1 MDIVCKKNILGIL
14 KKNENLISYQDFL
27 KVGLHSKFSSE
38 ELLLFFLKRI
48 EQMDIENSLEKNI
61 SKMIYLIYAIMY
73 YDFKANK
80 SYSLEIYQE
89 IWKFYQKTLPLSLE
103 EESKKYFYWILKL
116 IPKKYL
122 ERLDEVAKE
131 TDRVETVPESK
142 ETPENE
148 KIEEL
153 KRMNK
158 NLRKEKHALEMAKK
172 ELLDKNRL
180 LKEEKKIIEEKYHEN
195 NFEIFQMSQ
204 ELAEMKRIIE
214 LKKLKENDTVFSL
227 LYEALRKTPLNYEQ
241 IKILLA
247 TSSIQLT
254 DEELKSFFEEFK
266 KTYSCEPSLISI
278 PLKYRIS
285 TPHLP
290 SQKRVQMP
298 IPDSKPCRLLFTSDF
313 HIWDSNENLLRQ
325 MDKLYNYAYQNAID
339 YIVNLGDFA
348 GYCSS
353 KHHVHTLEE
362 LNGILEKID
371 KAFSLDSKIP
381 ILALGGNHDENF
393 AENGVDLLKYL
404 QSNHENFCSL
414 GYKNAFL
421 EFNKDN
427 KLALYHPNRRF
438 NLPDSNELDQNAIH
452 KYING
457 KCLKDKVV
465 FSFLGH
471 IHLSSL
477 NFIYQYATVPSYL
490 KDRQKNGAL
499 QVEIPIDREGNIS
512 KLIFNPLILEERL
525 TKTTEVVWSRKK

>member
-27 KVGLHSKFSSE
+27 KAGLNSKFTSE

-48 EQMDIENSLEKNI
+48 EQMDTENAFEKNW
-61 SKMIYLIYAIMY
+61 SKMIYLIYAIMCC
-73 YDFKANK
+73 DFKENK
-80 SYSLEIYQE
+80 FYTLSTYQG
-89 IWKFYQKTLPLSLE
+89 IWDFYQKTLSLNLQE
-103 EESKKYFYWILKL
+103 ENKKHFYWILKM
-116 IPKKYL
+116 IPEEHFDHLEKVKKPK
-122 ERLDEVAKE
+122 EEAK
-131 TDRVETVPESK
+131 TDSSPISPAKDTE
-142 ETPENE
+142 
-148 KIEEL
+148 IEEL
-153 KRMNK
+153 KKMNK
-158 NLRKEKHALEMAKK
+158 NLRKEKHQLEMAKK
-172 ELLDKNRL
+172 ELLDMNRL
-180 LKEEKKIIEEKYHEN
+180 LKEEKKNIEERYHEK
-195 NFEIFQMSQ
+195 NFEFFQMSQ
-204 ELAEMKRIIE
+204 ELAKWKRIEE
-214 LKKLKENDTVFSL
+214 LKELIENNTVFSL
-227 LYEALRKTPLNYEQ
+227 LYEALRKTPLNFEQ

-247 TSSIQLT
+247 SSSIQLT

-266 KTYSCEPSLISI
+266 KSYSCEPSLISV

-285 TPHLP
+285 TPYLP
-290 SQKRVQMP
+290 SQKRVQ
-298 IPDSKPCRLLFTSDF
+298 IPVPNSKPCRILFTSDF
-313 HIWDSNENLLRQ
+313 HIWNSNENLLNQ

-348 GYCSS
+348 GYCSA
-353 KHHVHTLEE
+353 KHHIHTLEE

-381 ILALGGNHDENF
+381 ILALGGNHDEAF
-393 AENGVDLLKYL
+393 AENGVDLLRYL

-427 KLALYHPNRRF
+427 KIALYHPNRRF
-438 NLPDSNELDQNAIH
+438 NLPNSNELDEKAIY
-452 KYING
+452 KYIDG
-457 KCLKDKVV
+457 KCSKDKVV

-499 QVEIPIDREGNIS
+499 QVEISFDCEGNIS
-512 KLIFNPLILEERL
+512 KLIFNPLILEDRL
-525 TKTTEVVWSRKK
+525 AKTTEVVWSRKK